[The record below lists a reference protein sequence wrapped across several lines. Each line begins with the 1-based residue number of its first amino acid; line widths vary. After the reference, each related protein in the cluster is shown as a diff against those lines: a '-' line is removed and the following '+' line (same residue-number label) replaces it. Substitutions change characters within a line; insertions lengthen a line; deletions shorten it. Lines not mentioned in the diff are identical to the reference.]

1 MVASEGPNAFDRRGS
16 YSYDATS
23 SRTLRV
29 YDTGKPE
36 TYSTWWATHGQAA
49 LDSEGLLFA
58 VLNGPPTYD
67 DAATEAIEREILH
80 GQPDDP
86 RAAAYDIFSEMM
98 DTYRSKN
105 RAAYNMLVRMV
116 IHRSGRMLDVV
127 TAQFSHTRDGHGYLK
142 FLAAEASTYICAHN
156 TS

>member
-67 DAATEAIEREILH
+67 DAATEAIEREKSCTASPTTH
-80 GQPDDP
+80 GQQ
-86 RAAAYDIFSEMM
+86 R
-98 DTYRSKN
+98 T
-105 RAAYNMLVRMV
+105 
-116 IHRSGRMLDVV
+116 
-127 TAQFSHTRDGHGYLK
+127 
-142 FLAAEASTYICAHN
+142 
-156 TS
+156 TSSLR